1 MATLKDVA
9 KAARVSTVTASSV
22 LSGANRVRVS
32 QKTVA
37 RILGV
42 ARDLNYVPRAAARGL
57 RTGRIHAIGFVTAAH
72 RRSHWHNWQE
82 ILRGISDVLFDRDE
96 QLVLSLPATAEQE
109 VETLRR
115 LTFGHR
121 VDGLI
126 IQDAM
131 LADRRL
137 TLLREAGLPHVVI
150 GGENLPDC
158 HQVAFDMSKFA
169 RLIAMHLLA
178 RVAAL
183 AVVAAPPQ
191 TEGER
196 DFLASCRAAASER
209 GQPYAEWTGAFLPES
224 NWFIDLRRYCDQ
236 RPLGIILARHL
247 LPEMLAALNTAG
259 IPLGRDALIL
269 YLAGS
274 EEVALV
280 PAGLEI
286 IHLDYYTLGRR
297 AAKLLFKLIDNKEST
312 ASASRILVLPGMAEE
327 ILVAEKAQG

>member
-9 KAARVSTVTASSV
+9 KAAKVSTVTASSV

-32 QKTVA
+32 QKTVD

-57 RTGRIHAIGFVTAAH
+57 RTGRIHAIGFITAAH
-72 RRSHWHNWQE
+72 TRSRWHIHWQE
-82 ILRGISDVLFDRDE
+82 ILRGISDALFDRDE
-96 QLVLSLPATAEQE
+96 QLVLSLPSSGEQE
-109 VETLRR
+109 IEALRR
-115 LTFGHR
+115 LAFGHR

-137 TLLREAGLPHVVI
+137 ALLREAGLPHVVI
-150 GGENLPDC
+150 GGESLPDC
-158 HQVAFDMSKFA
+158 HQVAFDMNRFA
-169 RLIAMHLLA
+169 RLVATHLLA
-178 RVAAL
+178 RGAVL
-183 AVVAAPPQ
+183 AVVAAPAQ

-196 DFLASCRAAASER
+196 EFLASCRSAAAER

-224 NWFIDLRRYCDQ
+224 NWFFDLRRQCGQ

-259 IPLGRDALIL
+259 ISLGREAIVL

-274 EEVALV
+274 EDVALA

-297 AAKLLFKLIDNKEST
+297 AAKLLFKLIDNKENAAKT
-312 ASASRILVLPGMAEE
+312 SRILVLPGMAEE
-327 ILVAEKAQG
+327 LLTPEGH